1 MPDDP
6 ENEYLFLFNGLLQA
20 FEKVKF
26 KTNYENILKL

>member
-20 FEKVKF
+20 FQKSKF
-26 KTNYENILKL
+26 KTNYEHVFKL